1 MALNKNLFLRIL
13 VSILIVS
20 SISCKRA
27 AVSEFFRDADF
38 NAQWQFHMGD
48 IIDPSTAMTD
58 EPGWI
63 RVHLP
68 HDWSIID
75 YEVQDSLHAGPF
87 FKNLPGGAD
96 VGYLRDGV
104 GWYRKEFVSP
114 AGSEGKQLLLSFDG
128 VQTQMELW
136 VNGTLIGEHVYGYT
150 PFQFDIAPALNPPG
164 ENNVIA
170 VKTINQG
177 ENSRWFAGAGIF
189 RPLSLSMLQPMA
201 IAPWGV
207 YVTTS
212 EISGDRATVNIDI
225 ALANRQDVDVM
236 VRGEIVIVSPG
247 MQQVKISTEAFTV
260 AAHSNATL
268 TASTSIENPALWD
281 IHQPQL
287 YRAEASLYVNEKK
300 VDTYIST
307 FGIRS
312 IDYTVEDGFLLNGKE
327 LLMKGAC
334 MHHDNGLLG
343 AAAFPEAEYRRVKR
357 MKENG
362 YNAIRTS
369 HNPPSASFLD
379 ACDEIGMVVIDE
391 SFDHWLKPKRPR
403 DYSNYFEEWHIRD
416 VQAMVYRDRNHP
428 SVVMWSFGN
437 EIQERSDPDG
447 IEIGKQL
454 VDAIKEVDHSRPVT
468 QAVCHFW
475 DSPGKEWDYSKGA
488 FSMLDIGGYNYQFLN
503 YEPDHLKFPERMMY
517 GSESVPQHAWENWEM
532 VKRHKYVM
540 GDFVWT
546 GMDYIGESG
555 IGHHYLVDK
564 GAKEEWASLKSWPWY
579 VAWCGDIDIL
589 GNKKPQSLYRDV
601 LWGESKLEML
611 VSTPIPIGKE
621 SRLSYWGWYDEL
633 DSWNWEGYEGT
644 VITVKVYSTYPEVY
658 LELNGKTIGTSKIDS
673 LDKFVAQFE
682 LPYQPGELKATGM
695 SEGKEMESVILR
707 TAGPAA
713 QLELMEENIEISANK
728 NSLGFI
734 NIQALD
740 MQGIPVVMDDAELKV
755 TISGPA
761 ILQAAGN
768 AAPMHQGSFTD
779 DSFRLFRGKG
789 MVIVRSTGV
798 PGNIKVELT
807 APGLEPV
814 SIQLEAR

>member
-1 MALNKNLFLRIL
+1 MAFNKTPFLNILLLFLT
-13 VSILIVS
+13 VS
-20 SISCKRA
+20 SISCKREA
-27 AVSEFFRDADF
+27 ISDFFRDADF

-48 IIDPSTAMTD
+48 IRDPSTAMTD

-63 RVHLP
+63 KVHLP

-87 FKNLPGGAD
+87 FKDLPGGAD
-96 VGYLRDGV
+96 VGYLRDGI
-104 GWYRKEFVSP
+104 GWYRKEYVSP
-114 AGSEGKQLLLSFDG
+114 DGSEGKQLMLNFDG

-136 VNGTLIGEHVYGYT
+136 VNGILIGEHVYGYT
-150 PFQFDIAPALNPPG
+150 PFQFDIASALNPPG

-170 VKTINQG
+170 VKTINKG
-177 ENSRWFAGAGIF
+177 ENSRWFAGAGLF
-189 RPLSLSMLQPMA
+189 RPLSLSLLQPVA
-201 IAPWGV
+201 ISPWGV
-207 YVTTS
+207 FVTTS
-212 EISGDRATVNIDI
+212 EISGDQATVNIDI
-225 ALANRQDVDVM
+225 ALANKREVAVT
-236 VRGEIVIVSPG
+236 VSGEIVIVSPG
-247 MQQVKISTEAFTV
+247 NQQVKISTETFTV
-260 AAHSNATL
+260 AANSNATL
-268 TASTSIENPALWD
+268 SASTSIENPELWD
-281 IHQPQL
+281 INQPQL
-287 YRAEASLYVNEKK
+287 YRAEANLYVDAKK

-312 IDYTVEDGFLLNGKE
+312 IEYTVEDGFLLNGKE
-327 LLMKGAC
+327 ILMKGAC

-391 SFDHWLKPKRPR
+391 SFDHWVKPKRPN
-403 DYSNYFEEWHIRD
+403 DYSNYFEEWHISD
-416 VQAMVYRDRNHP
+416 VKAMVYRDRNHP

-437 EIQERSDPDG
+437 EIQERSDPNG
-447 IEIGKQL
+447 VEIGKQL
-454 VDAIKEVDHSRPVT
+454 AKAIKEVDDSRPVT

-475 DSPGKEWDYSKGA
+475 DNPGKEWDYSEGA

-517 GSESVPQHAWENWEM
+517 GSESVPQDAWENWEL

-564 GAKEEWASLKSWPWY
+564 GAKEEWASLKGWPWY

-601 LWGESKLEML
+601 LWGESHLEVL
-611 VSTPIPIGKE
+611 VSTPIVEGKE

-633 DSWNWEGYEGT
+633 DSWNWEGYEGMA
-644 VITVKVYSTYPEVY
+644 IKVKVYSSYPEVS
-658 LELNGKTIGTSKIDS
+658 LELNGKTVGISKIDS
-673 LDKFVAQFE
+673 LDKFVAHFE
-682 LPYQPGELKATGM
+682 LPYQPGELKASGM

-707 TAGPAA
+707 TAGQAA
-713 QLELMEENIEISANK
+713 KLVLIEEQKEISADH
-728 NSLGFI
+728 NSLAFI

-740 MQGIPVVMDDAELKV
+740 LQGNPVVMDDAELKV

-768 AAPMHQGSFTD
+768 AAPTHQGSFTD
-779 DSFRLFRGKG
+779 DSFKLFRGKG

-798 PGNIKVELT
+798 PGSITVDLT
-807 APGLEPV
+807 APGLEPSSLV
-814 SIQLEAR
+814 LEVH